1 MQRNLPP
8 VDALTARAIATKIAL
23 KRKNYMPDK
32 ITMINVVWMTVVT
45 GMLAATIAL
54 YDQKVDQS
62 KVYGPFASARP
73 FISSQY

>member
-1 MQRNLPP
+1 MLDKMNL
-8 VDALTARAIATKIAL
+8 
-23 KRKNYMPDK
+23 
-32 ITMINVVWMTVVT
+32 INLVWMTMVT

-73 FISSQY
+73 FVTSQY

>member
-1 MQRNLPP
+1 
-8 VDALTARAIATKIAL
+8 
-23 KRKNYMPDK
+23 MPDK

>member
-1 MQRNLPP
+1 MLIMTQRKKLMLDKMNL
-8 VDALTARAIATKIAL
+8 
-23 KRKNYMPDK
+23 
-32 ITMINVVWMTVVT
+32 INLVWMTMVT

-73 FISSQY
+73 FVTSQY